1 MLLLLP
7 SRRILLAP
15 RGQLPAHDG
24 PVVRARPQRRGASV
38 CRQRGGAAHVVRR
51 GGAVRGARRPQRRTQ
66 HARRLYSRHR
76 PAACSSPTRTTPEG
90 GECAAVAVPEDMLAT
105 YRALRTAHVL
115 AANAARAV
123 RQRAASLWSPA
134 PPKTVT
140 VAKGCPSHP
149 NNTPDGNSGVAD
161 GVRESPGG
169 VSLVVSPRRW
179 RGSVQTLHVRASTGQ
194 PPPSSPHCTRVS
206 ARFPRVLCRLT
217 ARGRAHAV
225 HAGSLH
231 QNPPAT

>member
-1 MLLLLP
+1 LRYCGCARYLH
-7 SRRILLAP
+7 
-15 RGQLPAHDG
+15 RGIAYAIGAIED
-24 PVVRARPQRRGASV
+24 RADKGNLMYHQSLF
-38 CRQRGGAAHVVRR
+38 H
-51 GGAVRGARRPQRRTQ
+51 
-66 HARRLYSRHR
+66 S
-76 PAACSSPTRTTPEG
+76 
-90 GECAAVAVPEDMLAT
+90 VAVPEDMLAT

>member
-90 GECAAVAVPEDMLAT
+90 GECAVAVPEDMLAT